1 MRAVMIRSLEVDTVN
16 PFSCVILFILVSTV
30 KSTCHP
36 RCSLSV
42 ERTAAFYG
50 FVHRVIVHDLDFS

>member
-1 MRAVMIRSLEVDTVN
+1 MEVDTVN
-16 PFSCVILFILVSTV
+16 FVPCIILRCLVSTV

-42 ERTAAFYG
+42 ERTAAFYDL
-50 FVHRVIVHDLDFS
+50 VHRVIVHDLDFR